1 MTLHADKLSNFSL
14 LMSDF
19 SEPRLQAFVIDL
31 RPAQR
36 AIESLCVSREHGYRP
51 SLRYTNC
58 NCASLEEVTQW
69 PGVRWTSSRSKIR
82 NEQLI
87 GCAQ

>member
-36 AIESLCVSREHGYRP
+36 AIESLSVSREHGCRP
-51 SLRYTNC
+51 PLRYTIRYTNC

-69 PGVRWTSSRSKIR
+69 T
-82 NEQLI
+82 
-87 GCAQ
+87 